1 MDTGIVRKMDDLGRI
16 VIPAETRR
24 LFHIRE
30 GDELTISVEMESI
43 KLQKLE
49 ATCTFC
55 GSTEEV
61 RSFHGKGI
69 CANCTAELNHN

>member
-1 MDTGIVRKMDDLGRI
+1 MDRGIVRKMDALGRI
-16 VIPAETRR
+16 VIPSETRR
-24 LFHIRE
+24 LFNMRE
-30 GDELTISVEMESI
+30 GDELTISVEEESI